1 MTKKIPRLSILFILL
16 NCAVSLA
23 GTSEELRVGYPSRM
37 FFDVDAK
44 DAQVAI
50 ELWSNQVT
58 THMGTPLES
67 KTIFFDNLDSLV
79 KMIKGGEID
88 VLTLFTLDY
97 MTIKEKVDI
106 EPFLVAV
113 RNDRVGDEF
122 VLLAHVDSRANSIED
137 LRDGDLI
144 VETGRSS
151 LPLGLLW
158 LDTLLMKAELAKR
171 STYFNSIKETAKTS
185 QAILPVFFQQA
196 DLCIVT
202 RHSFETMAELNPQLQ
217 ADLIVLE
224 HSPDLVRALYFAQ
237 KEMNSEIREVV
248 RDGATQ
254 LQHHVE
260 GQQILTLFKAER
272 IIPFEPQYLDGVMDL
287 LNDHKE
293 LLGRRAD

>member
-1 MTKKIPRLSILFILL
+1 MIKKTVQFGILL
-16 NCAVSLA
+16 ILLDCAISLA
-23 GTSEELRVGYPSRM
+23 GTSGELRVGYPSRM
-37 FFDVDAK
+37 FFDVDAR

-50 ELWSNQVT
+50 ELWSKQVT

-67 KTIFFDNLDSLV
+67 RTIFFDNLDSLV

-97 MTIKEKVDI
+97 MKIKEKVDI

-113 RNDRVGDEF
+113 RNDQVGDEF
-122 VLLAHVDSRANSIED
+122 LLLTHVDSRANSIED
-137 LRDGDLI
+137 LKDGDLI

-171 STYFNSIKETAKTS
+171 SSYFNSIKETTKTS

-202 RHSFETMAELNPQLQ
+202 RHSFETMAELNPQLHTN
-217 ADLIVLE
+217 LIVLA
-224 HSPDLVRALYFAQ
+224 HSPNLVRALYFAQ
-237 KEMNSEIREVV
+237 KGMDSEIREVV
-248 RDGATQ
+248 EDGATQ

-272 IIPFEPQYLDGVMDL
+272 IIPFEPHYLDGVKDL
-287 LNDHKE
+287 LNEHKE
-293 LLGRRAD
+293 LLCRRAD